1 MLLIKNF
8 IFKKKMFI
16 FVEIKGKIK
25 RFLVYISI
33 LCKSYFIFF
42 IIRCKIWNFMDILWI
57 F

>member
-1 MLLIKNF
+1 MLLIKNV